1 MGIVAAGI
9 VAFAVTNFVAYVTV
23 PNSGVNAI
31 PFVETSADMR
41 TWRCDTGQVA
51 RLVSSWNWVVETP
64 SSKPRMFFRAQYN
77 VWEVYP

>member
-31 PFVETSADMR
+31 PFVERSADML

-51 RLVSSWNWVVETP
+51 RLVSSWNWVVEAP
-64 SSKPRMFFRAQYN
+64 APDARQFYRAFYRIEGDGQ
-77 VWEVYP
+77 